1 MVVHLAP
8 CLGRPK
14 RDAVDVVRTRIWF
27 QAVKLRSGLP
37 SAHAIEVFV
46 DGSLPAQG
54 TVGIN
59 RPRKW
64 YSYKNGSSSPSA
76 IAGKRDAVADAEAL
90 VPGTARWYHHP
101 VWKALKGKT
110 AQSHM
115 VTSALRAL
123 DPDVVDILYVQDER
137 LPGQLTQR
145 SLGFQE
151 MRALI
156 DIGSFD
162 ALAAAV
168 LLMIQSDLDGELNL
182 GKTYRTLYQELQPVA
197 AGLPELV
204 TDFPALF
211 DLTDK
216 VCHRRHFV
224 PRRELSSTS
233 VPWRELPWYT
243 TR

>member
-1 MVVHLAP
+1 MP
-8 CLGRPK
+8 
-14 RDAVDVVRTRIWF
+14 
-27 QAVKLRSGLP
+27 
-37 SAHAIEVFV
+37 
-46 DGSLPAQG
+46 
-54 TVGIN
+54 
-59 RPRKW
+59 
-64 YSYKNGSSSPSA
+64 
-76 IAGKRDAVADAEAL
+76 
-90 VPGTARWYHHP
+90 PGYHYP

-110 AQSHM
+110 AQSHV
-115 VTSALRAL
+115 VTSALCAL
-123 DPDVVDILYVQDER
+123 DPAVVDILYVQDER

-168 LLMIQSDLDGELNL
+168 LLVIQSDLDGELDL

-216 VCHRRHFV
+216 LCHRTQCLP
-224 PRRELSSTS
+224 PRKWSSTC